1 MTAAELTCRELVDF
15 VADYLSGELAPEVRA
30 VFDEHLAECPD
41 CVAYLRTYE
50 DTIRLARDAAGAD
63 PVPAAVPDRLVRAI
77 LAARR
82 PAQRA
87 RRRRRP

>member
-1 MTAAELTCRELVDF
+1 MTAVELTCRELADF
-15 VADYLSGELAPEVRA
+15 VGDYLTGELAPEVRA

-50 DTIRLARDAAGAD
+50 DTIRLARSAAASD
-63 PVPAAVPDRLVRAI
+63 PVPPSVPDRLVRAI

-82 PAQRA
+82 DRH
-87 RRRRRP
+87 RPS